1 MKVSTLKKLAGFMTD
16 GELAIYLKVD
26 RKTVIRYRKLYGIA
40 GRKPGRPKNSTK
52 LKIK

>member
-1 MKVSTLKKLAGFMTD
+1 MTD

-26 RKTVIRYRKLYGIA
+26 RKTVIKYRKLHGIA

>member
-1 MKVSTLKKLAGFMTD
+1 MKLSTFKKLAGFMTD
-16 GELAIYLKVD
+16 GELAVYLKID